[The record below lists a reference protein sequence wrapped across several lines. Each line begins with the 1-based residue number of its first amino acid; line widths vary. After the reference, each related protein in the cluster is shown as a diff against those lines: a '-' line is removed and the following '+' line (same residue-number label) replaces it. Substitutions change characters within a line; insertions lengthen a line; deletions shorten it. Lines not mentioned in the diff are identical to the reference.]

1 MGFKALCLGVFCALF
16 ASHLYISLPDDI
28 EEYWKVVALAT
39 IAKTFTFTGMCIE
52 RMGIIKYE
60 ELVSM
65 LFRLDETQP
74 VSDENVTV
82 MDTEFAGVPVRV
94 YLPKRKSDAPR
105 RAVIYIHGGAFCFG
119 SFKNAGFD
127 SLNRW
132 TANKLDSVV
141 VGVDYRLAPQHH
153 FPVQFEDCLTAVKF
167 FLQDEI
173 LAKYG
178 VDPTRICISG
188 DSSGAGLA
196 TGVTQ
201 QRERERE
208 RAQAGEHQAE
218 GEAGFLLNREP
229 DAGLNPRT
237 PGSRPELKVQTDT
250 GFKHK
255 IKIQALLY
263 PALQIID
270 SYLPSHQENEHGII
284 LSRDLAIKL
293 ASLYLTKDETFVEA
307 MRRNEHMPQESR
319 HLFQF
324 VNWSTLLPE
333 KYRKGYVYTEPILG
347 KHNFSFPGLMDIRIS
362 PLLANDSLL
371 QNLPPTYILTCQYD
385 IVRDDGLMYV
395 SRLQNVGVQ
404 VTHDHIENGIHAA
417 LSFMTPPLY
426 LHVGLRIRDMYIS
439 WLDKNL

>member
-1 MGFKALCLGVFCALF
+1 M
-16 ASHLYISLPDDI
+16 ISYSLLRNTGTQIKFNLIQDDI

-39 IAKTFTFTGMCIE
+39 TAKTFTFMGMCIE
-52 RMGIIKYE
+52 HMGIIKYE

-132 TANKLDSVV
+132 TANKLDSIV

-153 FPVQFEDCLTAVKF
+153 FPVQFEDCLAAVKF

-173 LAKYG
+173 LEKYG
-178 VDPTRICISG
+178 VDPARICISG

-201 QRERERE
+201 Q
-208 RAQAGEHQAE
+208 
-218 GEAGFLLNREP
+218 
-229 DAGLNPRT
+229 
-237 PGSRPELKVQTDT
+237 VQTDT

-284 LSRDLAIKL
+284 LPRDLAIKL
-293 ASLYLTKDETFVEA
+293 VSLHLTKDETFVEA

-347 KHNFSFPGLMDIRIS
+347 KHNFSFPGLMDIRVS

>member
-1 MGFKALCLGVFCALF
+1 MGFKALCLGLFCALF

-39 IAKTFTFTGMCIE
+39 TAKTFTFMGMCIE
-52 RMGIIKYE
+52 HMGIIKYE

-132 TANKLDSVV
+132 TANKLDSIV
-141 VGVDYRLAPQHH
+141 VGVELAPQHH
-153 FPVQFEDCLTAVKF
+153 FPVQFEDCLAAVKF

-173 LAKYG
+173 LEKYG
-178 VDPTRICISG
+178 VDPARICISG

-201 QRERERE
+201 Q
-208 RAQAGEHQAE
+208 
-218 GEAGFLLNREP
+218 
-229 DAGLNPRT
+229 
-237 PGSRPELKVQTDT
+237 VQTDT

-284 LSRDLAIKL
+284 LPRDLAIKL
-293 ASLYLTKDETFVEA
+293 VSLHLTKDETFVEA

-347 KHNFSFPGLMDIRIS
+347 KHNFSFPGLMDIRVS

>member
-201 QRERERE
+201 Q
-208 RAQAGEHQAE
+208 
-218 GEAGFLLNREP
+218 
-229 DAGLNPRT
+229 
-237 PGSRPELKVQTDT
+237 VQTDT